1 MSLTSAEMR
10 WRKKGVLVKVN
21 YYSIPKE
28 YLWSRSNSRITGW
41 MFLPFTRYW
50 YINMLLNEV
59 TTFTSESL
67 HVSNNLSREI
77 MVVDKSKKIGVNPFG
92 RVLFY
97 LDFSVRNSMLKPL
110 YATCKTYHWS
120 NACSFWLV

>member
-1 MSLTSAEMR
+1 
-10 WRKKGVLVKVN
+10 
-21 YYSIPKE
+21 
-28 YLWSRSNSRITGW
+28 
-41 MFLPFTRYW
+41 
-50 YINMLLNEV
+50 MLLNEV

-97 LDFSVRNSMLKPL
+97 LDFSSKKQYVETFICN
-110 YATCKTYHWS
+110 
-120 NACSFWLV
+120 V